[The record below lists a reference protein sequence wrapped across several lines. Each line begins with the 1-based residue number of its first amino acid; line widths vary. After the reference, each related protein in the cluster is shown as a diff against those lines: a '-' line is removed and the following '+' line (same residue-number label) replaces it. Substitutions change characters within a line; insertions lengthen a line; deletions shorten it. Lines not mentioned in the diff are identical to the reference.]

1 MPKRAAWVVVLVLL
15 LVTLPYVFAA
25 QAGGADHTFGGFLLN
40 PQDGNTYLAK
50 MYQGW
55 RGDLRFTLPFSA
67 EPGEGGYLFLLYPF
81 LGHLARWTH
90 LPLILIFHLT
100 RLLGALVMLISL
112 GRFLTATITSQRW
125 RLWSFTLASLGLG
138 MGWLVFASGVLT
150 SDFWVAEAYPFL
162 SAYANPHFPLA
173 LALLLY
179 LLTLPVDL
187 NQDSPGRWLAGWKA
201 GAAALFLSL
210 LSPFGVVLALLVLGG
225 VLVWEIIA
233 QLVAERSKSGSFPAF
248 SGLFRRSALT
258 QILIQRLA
266 WILICG
272 IPLLLYDLWIAR
284 VDPQLAVWDAQN
296 LTLTPPAWDVLL
308 ALSPALLLAL
318 PGAWRVIKDDQ
329 REARLLIVWAI
340 AAGALMY
347 APLGLQRRFLM
358 GVYVALAGLAGYG
371 LSSLSARFSERLA
384 RWAAV
389 ATLALSLLTPI
400 LVLWVG
406 IYGIQTRDPMLYLT
420 RNETLALKW
429 LKSNTP
435 ARALVLAAPESGL
448 FIPAHTGRRVIYGHP
463 YETIHA
469 EFEKAQVT
477 GFFRGELPSPDAFL
491 EQRGVEYIFYGPRE
505 RKLGPLPQGLHARQV
520 FSAGPP
526 GDHEVVIYQAASQK

>member
-1 MPKRAAWVVVLVLL
+1 MPKRAAWVVVLVLF
-15 LVTLPYVFAA
+15 LVALPYVFAA
-25 QAGGADHTFGGFLLN
+25 QAGGAEHTFGGFLLN
-40 PQDGNTYLAK
+40 PQDGNSYLAK

-55 RGDLRFTLPFSA
+55 RGELRFTLPFSA
-67 EPGEGGYLFLLYPF
+67 EPGEGGYLFLFYIF
-81 LGHLARWTH
+81 LGHLGRWTN
-90 LPLILIFHLT
+90 LSLVLIFHLA
-100 RLLGALVMLISL
+100 RLLGALLMFLAL
-112 GRFLTATITSQRW
+112 GRFMTATITCQRW

-138 MGWLVFASGVLT
+138 MGWLVFAFGVLT

-162 SAYANPHFPLA
+162 SAYANPHFPLGM
-173 LALLLY
+173 ALLLFIF
-179 LLTLPVDL
+179 TLPVEL
-187 NQDSPGRWLAGWKA
+187 NQASPSRWLAGWWV

-225 VLVWEIIA
+225 VLVWEIISQVA
-233 QLVAERSKSGSFPAF
+233 AERGKSGSYPTF
-248 SGLFRRSALT
+248 SDLFRHSAFV

-266 WILICG
+266 WVLICG

-284 VDPQLAVWDAQN
+284 VDPKLAAWDAQN

-318 PGAWRVIKDDQ
+318 PGAWRVIRENQ
-329 REARLLIVWAI
+329 REARLLLVWAI
-340 AAGALMY
+340 TAGVLMY

-358 GVYVALAGLAGYG
+358 GVHVALAGLAGYG
-371 LSSLSARFSERLA
+371 LNSLAAWFSERLA
-384 RWAAV
+384 CRVSVAA
-389 ATLALSLLTPI
+389 LALSLFTPI
-400 LVLWVG
+400 LILWVG
-406 IYGIQTRDPMLYLT
+406 LYGIQTRDPMLYLT
-420 RNETLALKW
+420 PNETLALEW

-463 YETIHA
+463 YETVDA

-477 GFFRGELPSPDAFL
+477 GFFSGEMSSPGDFL

-505 RKLGPLPQGLHARQV
+505 RKLGPLPKGLHAWQV
-520 FSAGPP
+520 FSAGSP
-526 GDHEVVIYQAASQK
+526 GDDVVIYQAESQK